1 MDELIS
7 LAKIFGSIIFV
18 LTCIFLL
25 LSLFVKIFTI
35 MELSSERNAYD
46 LIAEEEEL
54 EIEFKK
60 KRENREKE
68 LHKEQWT
75 LCRKQQ
81 EQIEKEEKEKEN
93 EKRKKELN
101 EKITANAQKF
111 SVLNQHRKEIRNDR
125 TASSKNT

>member
-25 LSLFVKIFTI
+25 LSLLVKIFSI

-54 EIEFKK
+54 EI
-60 KRENREKE
+60 E

-81 EQIEKEEKEKEN
+81 EQIEKEEKEKEDQLPTP
-93 EKRKKELN
+93 K
-101 EKITANAQKF
+101 
-111 SVLNQHRKEIRNDR
+111 S
-125 TASSKNT
+125 

>member
-18 LTCIFLL
+18 LTCIFL
-25 LSLFVKIFTI
+25 KIFSI

-54 EIEFKK
+54 EIELKK

-81 EQIEKEEKEKEN
+81 EQIEKEEKEKEDQLPTP
-93 EKRKKELN
+93 K
-101 EKITANAQKF
+101 
-111 SVLNQHRKEIRNDR
+111 S
-125 TASSKNT
+125 

>member
-18 LTCIFLL
+18 LTCIFFL
-25 LSLFVKIFTI
+25 LSLLVKIFSI

-68 LHKEQWT
+68 LHKEQWI
-75 LCRKQQ
+75 LCKKQQ
-81 EQIEKEEKEKEN
+81 EQIEQEEKKKED

-111 SVLNQHRKEIRNDR
+111 SVQNQHRKEIRNDC
-125 TASSKNT
+125 TAGSKNT

>member
-25 LSLFVKIFTI
+25 LSFLVKIFSI

-54 EIEFKK
+54 EIELKK

-68 LHKEQWT
+68 LHKEQWI
-75 LCRKQQ
+75 LCKKQQ

-111 SVLNQHRKEIRNDR
+111 SVQNQHRKEIRNDR
-125 TASSKNT
+125 TASNKNT